1 MEENMAYI
9 VTLNSAARR
18 QIKKLPSPVQD
29 KITHALTDLRID
41 PRPHRA
47 KNYKVL
53 KKFALRVGNYR
64 VIYEIKDR
72 NLMVLVMRVGDRKEI
87 YREYG

>member
-1 MEENMAYI
+1 MPYT
-9 VTLNSAARR
+9 VTLNPGARR
-18 QIKKLPSPVQD
+18 QIKKLPKPVRD
-29 KITHALTDLRID
+29 KITHALAELETD
-41 PRPHRA
+41 PRPHGA

-64 VIYEIKDR
+64 VIYEIKDPS
-72 NLMVLVMRVGDRKEI
+72 LMIFVIRVGDRKEI

>member
-1 MEENMAYI
+1 MPYTVI
-9 VTLNSAARR
+9 LKPGARR
-18 QIKKLPSPVQD
+18 QIKKLPKPVQD
-29 KITHALTDLRID
+29 KITHALAELKMN
-41 PRPHRA
+41 PRPHGA

-64 VIYEIKDR
+64 VIYEIKDPS
-72 NLMVLVMRVGDRKEI
+72 LMIFVIRVGDRKEI